1 MHRLATACLTLALAT
16 TSLGHAMA
24 SEWILNPEH
33 SRLAFIS
40 IKADHIGEVH
50 HFTELSGQ
58 IDDQSQAVINTKL
71 DSVETLIPIRN
82 ERMREF
88 LFKTAQYSDATLSAK
103 IDSAAIEALQPGEL
117 VDMVAESTLNLHG
130 ETQSLVLKM
139 KATKL
144 DADTIM
150 VVSLEPVV
158 IDAARFGLDEG
169 VEKLREIAGLK
180 SISNAV
186 PVTFVMT
193 FDKAGSDQ

>member
-1 MHRLATACLTLALAT
+1 
-16 TSLGHAMA
+16 
-24 SEWILNPEH
+24 
-33 SRLAFIS
+33 
-40 IKADHIGEVH
+40 
-50 HFTELSGQ
+50 
-58 IDDQSQAVINTKL
+58 
-71 DSVETLIPIRN
+71 
-82 ERMREF
+82 MREI
-88 LFKTAQYSDATLSAK
+88 LFKTAQYSDATLNAK
-103 IDSAAIEALQPGEL
+103 IDPAAIEALQPGEL

-158 IDAARFGLDEG
+158 IDAAQFGLDEG

-186 PVTFVMT
+186 PFTFVMT
-193 FDKAGSDQ
+193 FDKVADGQ